1 MTTPGGQLTPGD
13 ESNPPV
19 YGVPDGA
26 YVGTAGA
33 PNAITDLNNLTESEA
48 KARIQA
54 EAIPSFNRQRDAAW
68 GVFNDLAYALTGV
81 QVDEFGN
88 PITHLEDWAAGG
100 LHNFGEVMQDYGSA
114 IEDLGKDR
122 VMPWAVPTVAPL
134 SQSINRRADATFQL
148 QGFMSLDSP
157 IIGTSERTWI
167 TNEVGVY
174 HTHGAG
180 TYRAN
185 TRLAEGWNVADRT
198 YLAFVTPA
206 VTRLYNG
213 IDFMVGA
220 TSGTPAIMDF
230 ALFRTDENRQLT
242 SMIGVQRVQPAE
254 VGTGRQVVSRTF
266 EPMVVQQ
273 GEYIAIAVRQFGTGA
288 QRTLLGVND
297 VDRPLKNAT
306 FPRKITAIRNSTSSI
321 PTTINGET
329 ELDFTSDWFI
339 PYIEL
344 SEDVGIDYRVFSDT
358 WPDVGAAPRP
368 WVPLTSKGINSSGG
382 KATASGFGVRVSMY
396 DTPLSTDRVRIR
408 TSVNRVYA
416 SSEPTTIIIRG
427 TNNLRSGL
435 GLVVIPHH
443 DGFSVGR
450 YDLISWSNQ
459 PPDRDWLTGGTV
471 IQSISGR
478 PEAGQSIEI
487 DYLDGLVTVRI
498 NGQAYIVDV
507 PVSGQSGPSRR
518 FVGLQFER
526 TGNVFAA
533 FPSPWLGPW
542 SARDVPADG
551 EEEDEGEG
559 DGS

>member
-100 LHNFGEVMQDYGSA
+100 LHNFGEVMQDYGTA
-114 IEDLGKDR
+114 IEDLGKNR

-185 TRLAEGWNVADRT
+185 TRLAEGWNVANRT
-198 YLAFVTPA
+198 YLAFVTPS

-220 TSGTPAIMDF
+220 TSGTPAVMDF

-242 SMIGVQRVQPAE
+242 SMIGVQRIEPAE

-266 EPMVVQQ
+266 TPTIVQQ
-273 GEYIAIAVRQFGTGA
+273 GEYIAIAVRQFSTGA
-288 QRTLLGVND
+288 QRALLGVND
-297 VDRPLKNAT
+297 VDRPLKNAA
-306 FPRKITAIRNSTSSI
+306 FPRKITATWNATSSI
-321 PTTINGET
+321 PSTINGET

-344 SEDVGIDYRVFSDT
+344 SEDVGVDYKMFSET
-358 WPDVGAAPRP
+358 WGHDAIAPRP
-368 WVPLTSKGINSSGG
+368 WVQLTNPGIFSDSGG
-382 KATASGFGVRVSMY
+382 YATASGGGYRASIY
-396 DTPLSTDRVRIR
+396 DTPLSTDYVRVR
-408 TSVNRVYA
+408 TSVHSVKLGDTSRR
-416 SSEPTTIIIRG
+416 STIIFRG
-427 TNNLRSGL
+427 TNNLTSGV
-435 GLVVIPHH
+435 GLSVI
-443 DGFSVGR
+443 GNERYELIRWSGR
-450 YDLISWSNQ
+450 DPGS
-459 PPDRDWLTGGTV
+459 DWDNRTV
-471 IQSISGR
+471 IATLNLAPGN
-478 PEAGQSIEI
+478 GHTVEI
-487 DYLDGLVTVRI
+487 DYLNGLVTVRI
-498 NGQAYIVDV
+498 NGVQR
-507 PVSGQSGPSRR
+507 VSGISVGGPTGAAGR
-518 FVGLQFER
+518 FVGVQTER
-526 TGNVFAA
+526 TGSVFLRS
-533 FPSPWLGPW
+533 PSPYIGAW
-542 SARDVPADG
+542 SARDLPQENGDEG
-551 EEEDEGEG
+551 DDDEGEG
-559 DGS
+559 S